1 MTAGVP
7 PSERGEL
14 ARSSQQPDQALDEPQ
29 TMASDK
35 GGDGREDTGPSPVHV
50 WPELSTAR
58 QVLLTVS
65 MTLCMML
72 NVRPAFP

>member
-14 ARSSQQPDQALDEPQ
+14 ARSSQQPDQALVEPQ
-29 TMASDK
+29 MTASEK
-35 GGDGREDTGPSPVHV
+35 GGNEREDEGPSPVHV